1 MAFTP
6 PADAVR
12 RCLHSTTT
20 IASHWPHTIYS
31 TNPTTILKSK
41 FQGHATFCPPTIA
54 QPGSNDLAGVL
65 DALSKEHPSIKRATH
80 CMYAWR
86 VRAPAAQVPRGP
98 NVSSKSISSSSGAHS
113 TILSG
118 CNDGN
123 ESGAGERLS
132 RLLERGGYENVII
145 FVHRW
150 YGGGKLGSDRWK
162 CFSGAAKEALELG
175 GFQRGGGSDTLPNP
189 IANSK
194 KPNSKNKKHRKS

>member
-20 IASHWPHTIYS
+20 IASHWPYSIFS
-31 TNPTTILKSK
+31 TNPATILKSK

-54 QPGSNDLAGVL
+54 EPGSNDLAGIL
-65 DALSKEHPSIKRATH
+65 DCISKEYPSIKRATH

-86 VRAPAAQVPRGP
+86 VRAPAAQTSRAP
-98 NVSSKSISSSSGAHS
+98 NISSKSQASPSDVAY

-118 CNDGN
+118 SNDGN

-132 RLLERGGYENVII
+132 RLLELGGYENVII
-145 FVHRW
+145 LVHRW
-150 YGGGKLGSDRWK
+150 YGGVKLGSDRWK
-162 CFSGAAKEALELG
+162 CISGAAKDALELG
-175 GFQRGGGSDTLPNP
+175 GFQSTL
-189 IANSK
+189 
-194 KPNSKNKKHRKS
+194 R